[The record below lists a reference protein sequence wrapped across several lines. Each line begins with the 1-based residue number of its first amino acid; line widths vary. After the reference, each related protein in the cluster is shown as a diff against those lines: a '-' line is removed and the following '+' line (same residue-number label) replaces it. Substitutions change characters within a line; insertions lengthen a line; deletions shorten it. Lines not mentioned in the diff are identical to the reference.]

1 MLSFKK
7 KEKVSSVLNFTQV
20 DTAFNKISKIEK
32 KNENRSIKNEQLHKL
47 SNRTKLSETHTD
59 PFSFIM
65 CSFVCVPVCRPK

>member
-32 KNENRSIKNEQLHKL
+32 KMRIDLLKM
-47 SNRTKLSETHTD
+47 SNYTNYQIEPSWVRRIQTPSHL
-59 PFSFIM
+59 
-65 CSFVCVPVCRPK
+65 